1 MSAGKLV
8 FRKAAPSKVIL
19 FALFLFFRSPSLN
32 LQEKPRLVIAVPAQV
47 SWTDTGL
54 EVEEG
59 EELIFRASGTIS
71 LQVGNPDGFCD
82 PDGLNFQTAQQPLPA
97 ERLGILIGRVTRLL
111 STEVDPKTKE
121 EIRHEETKVFPI
133 GKERRVLMPLTG
145 RLYLGVNENVVEDN
159 SGEFLVVIQRKRL
172 SSFMA
177 GLKKLG
183 RDHSLRLTPSTF
195 LQR

>member
-1 MSAGKLV
+1 MSAGKVL
-8 FRKAAPSKVIL
+8 FRKVTPSKVIL
-19 FALFLFFRSPSLN
+19 YALFLFFRSPSLH
-32 LQEKPRLVIAVPAQV
+32 LQEKPRLVIAVPVQV

-97 ERLGILIGRVTRLL
+97 ERLGILIGKVTRLL
-111 STEVDPKTKE
+111 STEVDLKTKE
-121 EIRHEETKVFPI
+121 VIRHEETKVFPI
-133 GKERRVLMPLTG
+133 GKERRVLMPLAG

-159 SGEFLVVIQRKRL
+159 SGEFLVVIQRKRS

-177 GLKKLG
+177 KLK
-183 RDHSLRLTPSTF
+183 
-195 LQR
+195 